1 MLTGG
6 SPRYQI
12 YRTADGR
19 HVAVAA
25 LEQKFWDRF
34 CELACVPEAW
44 RDDRKDEAATIAAVR
59 EIIAGRTADEWR
71 RRFDGVDCCCSVVL
85 KLEEAMADSHFAMR
99 RVFDHGL
106 ENEDGA
112 RIAAAPVAVAP
123 QFRER
128 PGEPKRAPSLGAHN
142 DELLR

>member
-1 MLTGG
+1 
-6 SPRYQI
+6 
-12 YRTADGR
+12 
-19 HVAVAA
+19 
-25 LEQKFWDRF
+25 
-34 CELACVPEAW
+34 
-44 RDDRKDEAATIAAVR
+44 
-59 EIIAGRTADEWR
+59 
-71 RRFDGVDCCCSVVL
+71 VVL
-85 KLEEAMADSHFAMR
+85 KLEEAMADPHFAMR

-128 PGEPKRAPSLGAHN
+128 QGEPKRAPTLGAHN